1 MEETPNQKLNL
12 SFDLVDEKSNK
23 GYSAHLDFSR
33 NLDITVKA
41 KDEFPQKEYEGSF
54 TLDELKKKSRFFKMF
69 DSIADSFNDV
79 KLLQEQ
85 KTFFVLYND
94 NSLTFGIK
102 KQIGIQD
109 DVIFPLVQKSSDI
122 KEVVDELCK
131 KNNELEKKV
140 NDLNERVN
148 QLENDLKIISAFA
161 LDSSDEN
168 VIKGFFEKKPKAFKL
183 IYIGKDRNN
192 FFANCEGKK
201 NLLFLVKDT
210 KGNKFGGYM
219 SSTLVKSN
227 IKDENSFIFSVQNKK
242 KFKVLNPSKA
252 IHVSNDYLICFGGNK
267 GANDFYIGNEN
278 GGMNIKDTY
287 GDNNY
292 ETTNGKFTIDEFK
305 VFELSF

>member
-1 MEETPNQKLNL
+1 MEKTPNQKLNL

-23 GYSAHLDFSR
+23 GYSVHLDFSR

-148 QLENDLKIISAFA
+148 QLENDLKMIKGAFA

-168 VIKGFFEKKPKAFKL
+168 VIKDFFEKKPKAFKL
-183 IYIGKDRNN
+183 IYYGKDRNN

-201 NLLFLVKDT
+201 TYYSLLKILKEINLED
-210 KGNKFGGYM
+210 
-219 SSTLVKSN
+219 
-227 IKDENSFIFSVQNKK
+227 
-242 KFKVLNPSKA
+242 
-252 IHVSNDYLICFGGNK
+252 ICLQLWLK
-267 GANDFYIGNEN
+267 
-278 GGMNIKDTY
+278 
-287 GDNNY
+287 
-292 ETTNGKFTIDEFK
+292 TTI
-305 VFELSF
+305 

>member
-12 SFDLVDEKSNK
+12 SFDLVDEKSSK
-23 GYSAHLDFSR
+23 GYSVHLDFSR

-85 KTFFVLYND
+85 KTFFVLCND

-183 IYIGKDRNN
+183 IYYGNDRNN

-219 SSTLVKSN
+219 SSTLVKNDDLN

-242 KFKVLNPSKA
+242 KIQSIKSFK
-252 IHVSNDYLICFGGNK
+252 SNSCLKSLFNLLWI
-267 GANDFYIGNEN
+267 
-278 GGMNIKDTY
+278 
-287 GDNNY
+287 
-292 ETTNGKFTIDEFK
+292 
-305 VFELSF
+305 

>member
-33 NLDITVKA
+33 NLDITVEA
-41 KDEFPQKEYEGSF
+41 KDEFPLKEYEGSF
-54 TLDELKKKSRFFKMF
+54 ILDELKKKSRFFKMF

-109 DVIFPLVQKSSDI
+109 DIIFPLVQKSADI

-140 NDLNERVN
+140 NDLNEKVN
-148 QLENDLKIISAFA
+148 QLENDLKMIKSAF
-161 LDSSDEN
+161 
-168 VIKGFFEKKPKAFKL
+168 F
-183 IYIGKDRNN
+183 
-192 FFANCEGKK
+192 
-201 NLLFLVKDT
+201 
-210 KGNKFGGYM
+210 
-219 SSTLVKSN
+219 
-227 IKDENSFIFSVQNKK
+227 
-242 KFKVLNPSKA
+242 
-252 IHVSNDYLICFGGNK
+252 
-267 GANDFYIGNEN
+267 
-278 GGMNIKDTY
+278 
-287 GDNNY
+287 
-292 ETTNGKFTIDEFK
+292 
-305 VFELSF
+305 

>member
-1 MEETPNQKLNL
+1 MEKTPNQKLNL

-54 TLDELKKKSRFFKMF
+54 TLDELKKKCRFFKMF

-85 KTFFVLYND
+85 KSFFVLCND

-148 QLENDLKIISAFA
+148 QLENDLKMIKSAFV

-168 VIKGFFEKKPKAFKL
+168 VIKDFFEKKPKDFPL
-183 IYIGKDRNN
+183 IYNGKDRNN

-201 NLLFLVKDT
+201 TYYSLLKILKEINLEDICLQLW
-210 KGNKFGGYM
+210 
-219 SSTLVKSN
+219 L
-227 IKDENSFIFSVQNKK
+227 
-242 KFKVLNPSKA
+242 KA
-252 IHVSNDYLICFGGNK
+252 
-267 GANDFYIGNEN
+267 
-278 GGMNIKDTY
+278 
-287 GDNNY
+287 
-292 ETTNGKFTIDEFK
+292 TI
-305 VFELSF
+305 